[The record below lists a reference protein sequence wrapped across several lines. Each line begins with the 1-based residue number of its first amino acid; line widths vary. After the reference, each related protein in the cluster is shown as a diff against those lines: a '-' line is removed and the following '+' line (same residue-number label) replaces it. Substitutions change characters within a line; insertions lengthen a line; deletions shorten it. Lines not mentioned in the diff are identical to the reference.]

1 LSAIERA
8 AGAPQ
13 PDLGQRLAEN
23 PLLSSHDVTASQSSL
38 EVVSVFN
45 AATAVLDGEVILLL
59 RVAERPRTDVELPH
73 DALTL
78 DFTGPHPVLRPLP
91 HHYRKEDVIGMAFM
105 DATVH
110 PARVKVAYI
119 PIDLPGLDL
128 RDPRGIRYRNSTGSM
143 RMVNEGYQDYLAQ
156 VSHLRVARSRDG
168 VHFTVDPEVAIGPDN
183 GLEEYGVEDPRI
195 TFIDGEYHVTYVS
208 VSRWGITTS
217 LATTSDF
224 RTFDRKGVIFLPDH
238 KDVVLFPERVDGKYV
253 ALTRPMPQS
262 FARIFGVWIAFSDD
276 KRSWGG
282 HLPLALPRWG
292 MWDELRTGAS
302 AVPFKTERGWLELY
316 HGVDRE
322 TTYAMGAV
330 LLDLADPRRVL
341 ARSASPILSPTEIYE
356 CMGLFND
363 TVFSCGV
370 VPLGE
375 NGERIRMY
383 YGAADSVVA
392 AADFDVREIL
402 DSLEPC

>member
-1 LSAIERA
+1 MS
-8 AGAPQ
+8 
-13 PDLGQRLAEN
+13 LGRRLPEN
-23 PLLSSHDVTASQSSL
+23 PLLTAHDVTPSQPAL

-45 AATAVLDGEVILLL
+45 AATARLDGETILLL
-59 RVAERPRTDVELPH
+59 RVAERPRSDVDLPEEP
-73 DALTL
+73 LTL

-91 HHYRKEDVIGMAFM
+91 GHYTKDQVIGMAFM
-105 DATVH
+105 DASVH
-110 PARVKVAYI
+110 PARVRVAYI

-128 RDPRGIRYRNSTGSM
+128 RDPRGIRYRNATGSM
-143 RMVNEGYQDYLAQ
+143 RMVNEGFQDYLAQ
-156 VSHLRVARSRDG
+156 ISHLRVARSRDG
-168 VHFTVDPEVAIGPDN
+168 VHFTVDPEAAIAPDT

-195 TFIDGEYHVTYVS
+195 TLIDGSFHITYVS

-217 LATTSDF
+217 LATTNDF
-224 RTFDRKGVIFLPDH
+224 RTFERKGVIFLPDH
-238 KDVVLFPERVDGKYV
+238 KDVVLFPEKVGGAYV

-262 FARIFGVWIAFSDD
+262 FARIFGIWIAFSDD

-282 HLPLALPRWG
+282 HRPLALPRWG
-292 MWDELRTGAS
+292 TWDELRTGAS
-302 AVPFKTERGWLELY
+302 AVPFRTERGWLELY

-322 TTYAMGAV
+322 TTYAMGAL
-330 LLDLADPRRVL
+330 LLDSNDPRRVI
-341 ARSASPILSPTEIYE
+341 ARSPRPIHSPEEIYE

-370 VPLGE
+370 VPLDDRGDT
-375 NGERIRMY
+375 IRMY

-392 AADFDVREIL
+392 AADFEVREIL

>member
-1 LSAIERA
+1 MSAVEHVS
-8 AGAPQ
+8 GAR
-13 PDLGQRLAEN
+13 PDLGRRVAEN
-23 PLLSSHDVTASQSSL
+23 PLLSAHDVTPSQPSL

-59 RVAERPRTDVELPH
+59 RVAERPRTDIELPP

-91 HHYRKEDVIGMAFM
+91 KQYGREDVIGMAFM
-105 DATVH
+105 DASVH

-119 PIDLPGLDL
+119 PTDLPGLDL
-128 RDPRGIRYRNSTGSM
+128 RDPRGIRYRNATGSM

-156 VSHLRVARSRDG
+156 VSHLRVARSKDG
-168 VHFTVDPEVAIGPDN
+168 VRFTVDPEIAIGPDN

-195 TFIDGEYHVTYVS
+195 TFIDGEFHVTYVS

-217 LATTSDF
+217 LATTTDF
-224 RTFDRKGVIFLPDH
+224 RTYDRKGVIFLPDH
-238 KDVVLFPERVDGKYV
+238 KDVVIFPERVGGRYV

-262 FARIFGVWIAFSDD
+262 FARIFGIWIAFSED
-276 KRSWGG
+276 KLSWGG
-282 HLPLALPRWG
+282 HMPLALPRWG
-292 MWDELRTGAS
+292 TWDELRTGAS

-330 LLDLADPRRVL
+330 LLDLDDPRRVI
-341 ARSASPILSPTEIYE
+341 ARSPSPILSPKEIYE

-370 VPLGE
+370 VPLDDR
-375 NGERIRMY
+375 GERIRMY
-383 YGAADSVVA
+383 YGAADSVMA

>member
-1 LSAIERA
+1 LSAVERVS
-8 AGAPQ
+8 GAR
-13 PDLGQRLAEN
+13 PDLGRRVAEN
-23 PLLSSHDVTASQSSL
+23 PLLSAHDVTPSQPSL

-45 AATAVLDGEVILLL
+45 AATAVLDGEVVLLL
-59 RVAERPRTDVELPH
+59 RVAERPRTDIELPP

-91 HHYRKEDVIGMAFM
+91 KQYGREDVIGMAFM
-105 DATVH
+105 DASVH

-119 PIDLPGLDL
+119 PTDLPGLDL
-128 RDPRGIRYRNSTGSM
+128 RDPRGIRYRNATGSM

-156 VSHLRVARSRDG
+156 VSHLRVARSKDG
-168 VHFTVDPEVAIGPDN
+168 VRFTVDPEIAIGPDN

-195 TFIDGEYHVTYVS
+195 TFIDGEFHVTYVS

-217 LATTSDF
+217 LATTTDF
-224 RTFDRKGVIFLPDH
+224 RTYDRKGVIFLPDH
-238 KDVVLFPERVDGKYV
+238 KDVVIFPERVGGRYV

-262 FARIFGVWIAFSDD
+262 FARIFGIWIAFSDD
-276 KRSWGG
+276 KLSWGG
-282 HLPLALPRWG
+282 HMPLALPRWG
-292 MWDELRTGAS
+292 TWDELRTGAS
-302 AVPFKTERGWLELY
+302 AVPFKTDRGWLELY

-322 TTYAMGAV
+322 TTYAMGAI
-330 LLDLADPRRVL
+330 LLDLEDPRRVI
-341 ARSASPILSPTEIYE
+341 ARSPAPILSPKEIYE

-370 VPLGE
+370 VPLDDR
-375 NGERIRMY
+375 GERIRMY